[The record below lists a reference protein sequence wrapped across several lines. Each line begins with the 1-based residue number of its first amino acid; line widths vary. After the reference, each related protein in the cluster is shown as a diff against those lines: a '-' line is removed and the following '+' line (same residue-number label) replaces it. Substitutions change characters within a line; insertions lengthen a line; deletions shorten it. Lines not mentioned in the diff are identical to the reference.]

1 MSVPGTQL
9 RSPAHVLFK
18 LALQGS
24 QKKLC
29 LKEGLFQTLDNIRGY
44 TENYDSIVFK
54 YRQMLRTPNMSVNC
68 FESLYN
74 TVVFLLCNLK
84 AL

>member
-9 RSPAHVLFK
+9 RSPVHVLFK

-24 QKKLC
+24 QKKLG

-54 YRQMLRTPNMSVNC
+54 YRQMLGLPTC
-68 FESLYN
+68 
-74 TVVFLLCNLK
+74 LLT
-84 AL
+84 ALNHSIIL